1 MRVLA
6 CGAIGLVLREVMSG
20 GVPKALTIVSSA
32 KVCILAQPF
41 HRGYGYSWY
50 HLIRKVD
57 HIGDDFRGLFSPAR

>member
-20 GVPKALTIVSSA
+20 SVPKALTTVSSA
-32 KVCILAQPF
+32 KVRINRF
-41 HRGYGYSWY
+41 TKDTVTHGII
-50 HLIRKVD
+50 LIRQVD